1 MSCKRILS
9 PVCAALALT
18 LCLSGC
24 GDSQEA
30 AASVTPQPLPTASA
44 APTLSPTA
52 TPDPTPTPYD
62 GPENPLTGMPID
74 GDAVNKRPVAIMLNN
89 LKQALPQLGQ
99 SEADIIYECLAEGGI
114 TRMLGVYQ
122 DPSDVGAIGSIRSA
136 RPYYLELALG
146 HDAIFI
152 HAGGSEDAYADIRA
166 WGVTALDGVN
176 GPYCGS
182 SPGSNLMWRDADRR
196 RNLGYE
202 HSVITTGETIE
213 EKFATYSFRQEH
225 KDGYTYPITFA
236 DDGTPENGSTAN
248 TITVPFSNYKTGV
261 FTYDADSGTYLVE
274 EYGAPYVDGNTGD
287 QVAVTNVLV
296 VQTSCWNTGDSY
308 GHMEVDL
315 TGTGSGYYACGG
327 QIIPIRWSKPDRNSP
342 FTYTDENGQP
352 IVLGRGSSYVNII
365 PKSEQVTVE

>member
-1 MSCKRILS
+1 MMKRLL
-9 PVCAALALT
+9 PALLALGQ
-18 LCLSGC
+18 LLSACSG
-24 GDSQEA
+24 GEEPSAETQPEHSFA
-30 AASVTPQPLPTASA
+30 PVEESETPQ
-44 APTLSPTA
+44 
-52 TPDPTPTPYD
+52 PTPYD
-62 GPENPLTGMPID
+62 GPVSPLSGLPMD
-74 GDAVNKRPVAIMLNN
+74 EEWVDRRPVAVMLNN
-89 LKQALPQLGQ
+89 LKEALPQLGQ
-99 SEADIIYECLAEGGI
+99 SMADIIYEVPAEGGI
-114 TRMLGVYQ
+114 TRMLGVFQ
-122 DPSDVGAIGSIRSA
+122 SLDGVGKIGSIRSA

-152 HAGGSEDAYADIRA
+152 HAGGSEDAYADIKA

-202 HSVITTGETIE
+202 HSVITTGSTIE

-236 DDGTPENGSTAN
+236 DDGAPEGGTTAN
-248 TITVPFSNYKTGV
+248 TVTVPFSNYKTGV
-261 FTYDADSGTYLVE
+261 FTYDDESGTYLVE
-274 EYGAPYVDGNTGD
+274 EYGKPYVDGNTGE

-296 VQTSCWNTGDSY
+296 VQTSCWNSGDKY

-315 TGTGSGYYACGG
+315 TGSGSGYYACGG
-327 QIIPIRWSKPDRNSP
+327 KIIPIQWSKPDRNSP
-342 FTYTDENGQP
+342 FTYTDESGQP

-365 PKSEQVTVE
+365 PKDETVEIN